1 MKLYCSEPVK
11 ILASLPINYTIEM
24 ALHNHDV
31 LNTPEGQSYNVDR
44 LLQFISNVYS

>member
-1 MKLYCSEPVK
+1 MKLYCSEPDK